1 MTIYTKT
8 ITAGLAL
15 MLAGA
20 PLIGTVSA
28 DELTSNVTVSIANET
43 GELALNSANDI
54 TFSQVDL
61 SNLSEFHP
69 TATNQSSGKL
79 TVEQTS
85 ANPTG
90 TYSITVQQT
99 GNWQVSGSDK
109 VTKAALPINYDD
121 NSVASAAA
129 TFVDGATVPARGE
142 SDVAFSHDSKNFTL
156 DLTGTGDLTDGVNE
170 SLTSEVTWTLT
181 TGV

>member
-28 DELTSNVTVSIANET
+28 DDVTSNGTVSIANET
-43 GELALNSANDI
+43 GELALNSADDI
-54 TFSQVDL
+54 MFNQVDL
-61 SNLSEFHP
+61 SNLSDFHP
-69 TATNQSSGKL
+69 TATNQGSGKL

-99 GNWQVSGSDK
+99 GNWKSGGSDK
-109 VTKAALPINYDD
+109 LAKEVLPINYDGTA
-121 NSVASAAA
+121 VTSAAA
-129 TFVDGATVPARGE
+129 TFVNAAAAPARGD
-142 SDVAFSHDSKNFTL
+142 SNVAFNHDSKNFTL
-156 DLTGTGDLTDGVNE
+156 DLTGIGDLTDGVNE

>member
-28 DELTSNVTVSIANET
+28 DELTSNGTVSIANET
-43 GELALNSANDI
+43 GELALDSADDI
-54 TFSQVDL
+54 TFNQVDL
-61 SNLSEFHP
+61 SNLSDFHP
-69 TATNQSSGKL
+69 TANNQGSGKL

-99 GNWQVSGSDK
+99 GDWQAGGSDK
-109 VTKAALPINYDD
+109 VTKTALPINYDGT
-121 NSVASAAA
+121 SMASAAA
-129 TFVDGATVPARGE
+129 TFVTTTAAPARGE
-142 SDVAFSHDSKNFTL
+142 SNVAFNHDSKNFTL
-156 DLTGTGDLTDGVNE
+156 DLTGTGNLTAGVNE